1 MDQDQRYQH
10 WKERRAAADVP
21 GDFVDKV
28 ITAVQLYDQR
38 RRRRMALQVYLS
50 ALLTSRWGKIG
61 LCALAILVCAFRVLH
76 VFAVFVP
83 E

>member
-1 MDQDQRYQH
+1 MDQDQHYQQ

-21 GDFVDKV
+21 ADFVDKV
-28 ITAVQLYDQR
+28 MTAVQLHDR
-38 RRRRMALQVYLS
+38 RRRRQLALRVYLS
-50 ALLTSRWGKIG
+50 ALLTSRWGKIS
-61 LCALAILVCAFRVLH
+61 LCALAILVCALRVLH